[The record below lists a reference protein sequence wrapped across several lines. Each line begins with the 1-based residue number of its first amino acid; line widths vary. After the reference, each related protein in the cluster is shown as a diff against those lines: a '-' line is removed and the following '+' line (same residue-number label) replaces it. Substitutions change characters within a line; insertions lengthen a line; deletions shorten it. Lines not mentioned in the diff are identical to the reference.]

1 MYFWGQRDSRRGLV
15 SVEEM
20 FENILDEFVE
30 VAIDA
35 VEIVELKSS
44 WTEISWCFH
53 TDLKK

>member
-1 MYFWGQRDSRRGLV
+1 MMYFLGQRHSRRGLF

-20 FENILDEFVE
+20 FENILDELVE

-44 WTEISWCFH
+44 
-53 TDLKK
+53 

>member
-44 WTEISWCFH
+44 WNYEI
-53 TDLKK
+53 